1 MTGSGGRG
9 RFIAFEGGEASG
21 KSTQAALL
29 ADHLGAVLTREP
41 GGTAIGEKI
50 RALVLDPVN
59 VAMADR
65 TEALLMAAAR
75 AQHVA
80 ELVAPALAT
89 GRDVVTDRF
98 TASSIAYQAHGR
110 GLDPDEVLGL
120 SQWATAGLRPDLY
133 VLLAVPRSVATD
145 RLTGDLD
152 RLEQADEA
160 FHEAVLKGFEE
171 QADRDPARW
180 MVLDGTRPVDEV
192 QRDVRIAVHERL
204 SAPPDR

>member
-1 MTGSGGRG
+1 MTTPTGRG

-41 GGTAIGEKI
+41 GGTEIGEKI
-50 RALVLDPVN
+50 RALVLDPAN

-80 ELVAPALAT
+80 ELIGPALAT
-89 GRDVVTDRF
+89 GHDVVTDRF

-110 GLDPDEVLGL
+110 GLDPDQVLEL
-120 SQWATAGLRPDLY
+120 SSWATAGLRPDVY
-133 VLLAVPRSVATD
+133 LLLDVPRAIAAG
-145 RLTGDLD
+145 RLVGEFD
-152 RLEQADEA
+152 RLEQADEG
-160 FHEAVLKGFEE
+160 FHEAVLEGFRK
-171 QADRDPARW
+171 QADDDPERW
-180 MVLDGTRPVDEV
+180 VVLDGTRPVDQLQAEV
-192 QRDVRIAVHERL
+192 RAAVEGRIGSR
-204 SAPPDR
+204 